1 MTAVLQLVGVTQQYG
16 EGELSVSALSGV
28 DLAVERGELVAI
40 MGATLTAVGGSR
52 SVRRRING
60 WQAVIIVA
68 HRLVRGDDRGAAPDV
83 GNRPHLVADAVVGGR
98 PLALARRAGRR
109 PSPARDGSVVARAA
123 AASGSHAPHGDRMTR
138 LG

>member
-60 WQAVIIVA
+60 WQAVIIVGIGSFVGTIAGQLPMWGIA
-68 HRLVRGDDRGAAPDV
+68 HTLSQMRYW
-83 GNRPHLVADAVVGGR
+83 ADAPWLWLAVLAVGL
-98 PLALARRAGRR
+98 PLLVMGV
-109 PSPARDGSVVARAA
+109 SARAA
-123 AASGSHAPHGDRMTR
+123 AASGSHTPHGDRMTR